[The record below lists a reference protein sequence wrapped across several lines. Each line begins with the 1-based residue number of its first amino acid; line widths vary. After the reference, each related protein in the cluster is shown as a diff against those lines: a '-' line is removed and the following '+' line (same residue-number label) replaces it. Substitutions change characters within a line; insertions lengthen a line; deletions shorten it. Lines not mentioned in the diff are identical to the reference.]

1 MNCRTGEDYQLK
13 VKSSC
18 ALEEYSIEIF
28 NRWGEI
34 LFTSND
40 INETWDAEDYQG
52 GVYFWRIKAVF
63 ENGEHFEKSS
73 TVQLL
78 K

>member
-34 LFTSND
+34 LFTSSD
-40 INETWDAEDYQG
+40 INEIWDAEEHQEGTY
-52 GVYFWRIKAVF
+52 VWRIKAVF
-63 ENGEHFEKSS
+63 ENENNYDS
-73 TVQLL
+73 TGNIYLL